1 MVTIKQ
7 VAEEAGVSKSTV
19 SRYISEKGY
28 VSDEARE
35 KIKASIKKL
44 HYSPNMIAQS
54 LKTKKNQLVGL
65 LLPDI
70 SNPFFP
76 RLARGAEEYLK
87 EKGYRIMLGN
97 FSDSQSLEEDYLKV
111 LLQSNAAGI
120 ITTHDFTKTHPEITI
135 PVVVVDRVDKETK
148 YGVFSDNKAGG
159 KLSAETIIKSGG
171 KNILLIKGPLDNAE
185 NIGQR
190 FEASYHYLK
199 DKEVTV
205 KICTSQSFD
214 FEKIQQEART
224 ALQEQKNIDSI
235 IAPSDIHAIAFMH
248 ELHSQGKKIPEDVQ
262 VIGYD
267 DILMSQ
273 LTYPSLSTIHQS
285 SYQMGYK
292 AAELIY
298 KIANQLPIEKNRI
311 KLPVHYVDRETIRR
325 KHE

>member
-1 MVTIKQ
+1 
-7 VAEEAGVSKSTV
+7 
-19 SRYISEKGY
+19 
-28 VSDEARE
+28 
-35 KIKASIKKL
+35 
-44 HYSPNMIAQS
+44 
-54 LKTKKNQLVGL
+54 
-65 LLPDI
+65 
-70 SNPFFP
+70 
-76 RLARGAEEYLK
+76 
-87 EKGYRIMLGN
+87 MLGN

-248 ELHSQGKKIPEDVQ
+248 ELHSQEKKIPEDVQ

>member
-1 MVTIKQ
+1 M
-7 VAEEAGVSKSTV
+7 
-19 SRYISEKGY
+19 
-28 VSDEARE
+28 
-35 KIKASIKKL
+35 
-44 HYSPNMIAQS
+44 
-54 LKTKKNQLVGL
+54 
-65 LLPDI
+65 
-70 SNPFFP
+70 
-76 RLARGAEEYLK
+76 K

-248 ELHSQGKKIPEDVQ
+248 ELHSQEKKIPEDVQ